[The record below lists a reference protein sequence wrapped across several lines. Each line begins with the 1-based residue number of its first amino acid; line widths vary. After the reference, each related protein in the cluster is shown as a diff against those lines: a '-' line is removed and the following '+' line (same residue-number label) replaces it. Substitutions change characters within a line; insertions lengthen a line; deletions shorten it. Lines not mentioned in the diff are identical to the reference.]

1 MIIHVQHYFFYFI
14 SQNNGHDISWK
25 HLEDLYQDDMGKGSG
40 VTIVP
45 KLKREHIKLT
55 SFSKIWQHRFI
66 FIDTLTR
73 INTYILGA
81 ERECSQCSYSRRWRG
96 GV

>member
-1 MIIHVQHYFFYFI
+1 MYSIIIFFLI

-55 SFSKIWQHRFI
+55 SFSKMRVDLAAQVHIYRY
-66 FIDTLTR
+66 T
-73 INTYILGA
+73 NTD
-81 ERECSQCSYSRRWRG
+81 
-96 GV
+96 